1 MNKDYTHIAM
11 VIDRSGSMSSCW
23 SDVKGGY
30 AEIVKTNKESEGKC
44 TFTVAAFDTTYTL
57 LEDFTDVKAV
67 KSELSVYPS
76 GGTAL
81 LDAIG
86 RTINSVGARLAQME
100 ENDRPMK
107 VLVVIQ
113 TDGEENASTE
123 FTKNQIKVLIDKQT
137 EIYKWEFQFIGAS
150 EISVQEA
157 VNWGIKGANVS
168 TYNIH
173 NSAATFSNL
182 GTKMRSMRSADTM
195 EKYTACAAFSEE
207 DKTLMTGVLPKTKID
222 VSVKVAP

>member
-1 MNKDYTHIAM
+1 MNKEYTHIAM

-30 AEIVKTNKESEGKC
+30 AEIVKTNKEAEGKC

-67 KSELSVYPS
+67 KSELSVYPA

-86 RTINSVGARLAQME
+86 RTINSVGARLAQMNE
-100 ENDRPMK
+100 KDRPMK

-113 TDGEENASTE
+113 TDGEENASKE
-123 FTKNQIKVLIDKQT
+123 FTDSQIKELIKKQT
-137 EIYKWEFQFIGAS
+137 EVYKWEFQFIGAS
-150 EISVQEA
+150 EISVREA
-157 VNWGIKGANVS
+157 VNWGIKVGNVS
-168 TYNIH
+168 TYSTN
-173 NSAATFSNL
+173 NSLDTFSNL
-182 GTKMRSMRSADTM
+182 GSKMKAMRSAPTM
-195 EKYTACAAFSEE
+195 ELYASSALFTAE
-207 DKTLMTGVLPKTKID
+207 DKAIMNATPKTKVD

>member
-1 MNKDYTHIAM
+1 MDTNYTHIAM

-30 AEIVKTNKESEGKC
+30 AEIVKTNKEAEGKC
-44 TFTVAAFDTTYTL
+44 TFTVAAFDTSYTL

-67 KSELSVYPS
+67 KSELSVYPA

-86 RTINSVGARLAQME
+86 RTINSVGARLSQMAE
-100 ENDRPMK
+100 KDRPMK

-113 TDGEENASTE
+113 TDGEENASKE
-123 FTKNQIKVLIDKQT
+123 FTKAQIKALIDKQT
-137 EIYKWEFQFIGAS
+137 EVYKWQFQFIGAS

-157 VNWGIKGANVS
+157 TNWGIRAANTSVYD
-168 TYNIH
+168 TH
-173 NSAATFSNL
+173 NSLNTFSNL
-182 GTKMRSMRSADTM
+182 GTKMKSMRSADTM
-195 EKYTACAAFSEE
+195 EKYSACALFTEE
-207 DKTLMTGVLPKTKID
+207 DRNLMAGTLPKTKVD

>member
-1 MNKDYTHIAM
+1 MDSNYTHIAM

-30 AEIVKTNKESEGKC
+30 AEIVKTNKEAEGKC
-44 TFTVAAFDTTYTL
+44 TFTVAAFDTSYTL

-67 KSELSVYPS
+67 KSELSVYPA

-86 RTINSVGARLAQME
+86 RTINSVGARLAQMAE
-100 ENDRPMK
+100 KDHPMK

-113 TDGEENASTE
+113 TDGEENASRE
-123 FTKNQIKVLIDKQT
+123 FNSAQIKALIEKQT
-137 EIYKWEFQFIGAS
+137 EVYKWEFQFIGAS
-150 EISVQEA
+150 EISVTEA

-168 TYNIH
+168 TYNTN

-182 GTKMRSMRSADTM
+182 GTKMRSMRSAPTM
-195 EKYTACAAFSEE
+195 ELYASAALFTEE
-207 DKTLMTGVLPKTKID
+207 DKTLMNGPKTKI
-222 VSVKVAP
+222 STSSTKVVP

>member
-1 MNKDYTHIAM
+1 MDTNYTHIAI

-30 AEIVKTNKESEGKC
+30 AEIVKTNKEAEGKC

-67 KSELSVYPS
+67 KSELSVYPA

-86 RTINSVGARLAQME
+86 RTINSVGARLAQMDE
-100 ENDRPMK
+100 KDRPMK

-113 TDGEENASTE
+113 TDGEENASKE
-123 FTKNQIKVLIDKQT
+123 FNKAQIKALIDKQT
-137 EIYKWEFQFIGAS
+137 EVYKWQFQFIGAS

-157 VNWGIKGANVS
+157 TNWGIRAANTSVYD
-168 TYNIH
+168 TA
-173 NSAATFSNL
+173 NSLDTFSNL
-182 GTKMRSMRSADTM
+182 GSKMKSMRSAPTM
-195 EKYTACAAFSEE
+195 ALYASAVEFTEA
-207 DKTLMTGVLPKTKID
+207 DKSIMNATTKTKVD